1 MNASSRT
8 ARRAWSAMHG
18 GASRMLELAQGL
30 KPAQLDAIAELE
42 KRVVRHDGGRLKLEW
57 GALRNRSPE
66 RVTDILWWSGDRLL
80 GFLGIYQ
87 FGSSTPELAGMVDP
101 EARHQGIGSALLDGA
116 LPWVR
121 ERGCNRA
128 LLVVP
133 RASPGGA
140 ELAARRGMRF
150 DHSEHALTLMARPS
164 TSSGRPDIGLRQ
176 ATIGD
181 ISELSRLLLD
191 GFGAAELDTEQLL
204 SDQRSRTLLVTLDDN
219 VIGTIRLSQDGSRS
233 SLYGFAIDSSR
244 RGEGIGAEV
253 LCRVCQQLFD
263 DGAMAINLEVAVENE
278 RALGLYRRL
287 GFEPITTEDYYAL
300 AL

>member
-1 MNASSRT
+1 
-8 ARRAWSAMHG
+8 
-18 GASRMLELAQGL
+18 MLELAQGL

-42 KRVVRHDGGRLKLEW
+42 ERVVRHDGGRLKLEW

-66 RVTDILWWSGDRLL
+66 RVTDVLWWSGDRLL

-101 EARHQGIGSALLDGA
+101 EARHQGIGSALLDWA
-116 LPWVR
+116 LPRVR

-128 LLVVP
+128 
-133 RASPGGA
+133 
-140 ELAARRGMRF
+140 
-150 DHSEHALTLMARPS
+150 
-164 TSSGRPDIGLRQ
+164 
-176 ATIGD
+176 
-181 ISELSRLLLD
+181 
-191 GFGAAELDTEQLL
+191 
-204 SDQRSRTLLVTLDDN
+204 LLVTLDDN

-233 SLYGFAIDSSR
+233 GLYGFAIDSSR